1 MQQTNGIAAVRMR
14 LERSGLAASVVSGV
28 ITASSLGDVYEET
41 ARQLAGASPLAFLAD
56 FRPAVWAVTA
66 DELSSFFAGA
76 SEAVHAPAALIVSKH
91 DLPLMLAHSWQVAQL
106 GIIRKV
112 FTDSERARAWVDL
125 EIDLRRNPRTSLGS
139 PWPAA
144 SLPGL

>member
-56 FRPAVWAVTA
+56 FRPAIWALTA

-76 SEAVHAPAALIVSKH
+76 IDGVHAPAALIVSEH
-91 DLPLMLAHSWQVAQL
+91 DLPLMQDHAWQVAQL
-106 GIIRKV
+106 GVIRKV

-125 EIDLRRNPRTSLGS
+125 ELELRSCPRMSLGS
-139 PWPAA
+139 P
-144 SLPGL
+144 